1 MNRYLA
7 SGALA
12 IAGEGPEVFG
22 YYWETVH
29 LRTGDVVGEGFSR
42 LRPQLRQQPGYGH
55 RLFAVVELNREDVW
69 TSLPPTSMAHRPG

>member
-1 MNRYLA
+1 MNRDLA
-7 SGALA
+7 SGELA
-12 IAGEGPEVFG
+12 IAAERPEVFG

-69 TSLPPTSMAHRPG
+69 TSLPPTSMDHRPG